1 MGLLDRAIKKGLREG
16 VGRAVG
22 EAVKKAV
29 EPTANNLANKA
40 AQQMNNMG
48 NQMQNSVQNTM
59 QSNGGQNEGYD
70 NGMQQSA
77 SRSGGLGMFS
87 GLEGAFA
94 NLEKAAQGFAT
105 EVSKNVKVC
114 PACNQPASADKKFCP
129 KCGTA
134 LPEQT
139 VSEASVCPN
148 CGKQNDIGTK
158 FCQDCGTKLPAA
170 VQEEQVRAQREAAV
184 MEEWDAKIPTF
195 PKWNC
200 GGSNFCLENYE
211 QYIMFSADFAGNN
224 SAARNA
230 VEQYRNLLLQ
240 NGFRPAGQYPDNYQ
254 LYNMIGG
261 YCYHVDLEHCFDGDG
276 DCPCIYFAQEEPA
289 GGFNYV
295 KPEAKKVKGLFDL
308 FN

>member
-1 MGLLDRAIKKGLREG
+1 MGFLDRAIKKGLREG

-29 EPTANNLANKA
+29 EPTANDLANKA

-48 NQMQNSVQNTM
+48 NQMQNSIQ
-59 QSNGGQNEGYD
+59 D
-70 NGMQQSA
+70 NGMQNAGYNNSINQS
-77 SRSGGLGMFS
+77 SGRSSGLGMFA
-87 GLEGAFA
+87 GLEGALS

-105 EVSKNVKVC
+105 EVSKNIKIC
-114 PACNQPASADKKFCP
+114 PACNQPAGADKKFCP
-129 KCGTA
+129 KCGAA

-170 VQEEQVRAQREAAV
+170 IQEEQAKAQKEAAV
-184 MEEWDAKIPTF
+184 MEEWDAKIPMF

-200 GGSNFCLENYE
+200 GGSNFCLENYDN
-211 QYIMFSADFAGNN
+211 YIMFSADFEGNN
-224 SAARNA
+224 NAAGNA

-240 NGFRPAGQYPDNYQ
+240 NGFRPAGQYPNNYQ
-254 LYNMIGG
+254 LYNMFGG
-261 YCYHVDLEHCFDGDG
+261 YCYHVDLEHCFDGDS
-276 DCPCIYFAQEEPA
+276 DCPCIYFGQEEPA

-295 KPEAKKVKGLFDL
+295 KPEKKKAKGLFDL